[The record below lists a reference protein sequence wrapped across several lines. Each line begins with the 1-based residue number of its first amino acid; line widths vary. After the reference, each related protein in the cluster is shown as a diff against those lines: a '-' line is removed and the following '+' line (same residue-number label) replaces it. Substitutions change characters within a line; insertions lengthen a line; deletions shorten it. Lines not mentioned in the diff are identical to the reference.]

1 MSAQQA
7 NAETIFVSRLRATET
22 LAHGR
27 IRQVFDVLNLPG
39 MQVVCISA
47 DIGSGDLEPISQE
60 YSLANGTTYD
70 DIDSALLAWDDM
82 ADEMRLL
89 DAIGAA
95 LLRHSHG
102 LIRPLWEHRT
112 PAQKWPWITKARHFK
127 TLADSLGL
135 SITQRMRQ

>member
-39 MQVVCISA
+39 MQVVYISA
-47 DIGSGDLEPISQE
+47 DIGSGGLEPISQE

-70 DIDSALLAWDDM
+70 DIDSARLACDDI
-82 ADEMRLL
+82 ADEMRII

-102 LIRPLWEHRT
+102 LIR
-112 PAQKWPWITKARHFK
+112 
-127 TLADSLGL
+127 
-135 SITQRMRQ
+135 

>member
-39 MQVVCISA
+39 MQVVCIAA
-47 DIGSGDLEPISQE
+47 DIGTGDLNAISQE

-70 DIDSALLAWDDM
+70 DIDSAPLAGDDM
-82 ADEMRLL
+82 TYDMGVL
-89 DAIGAA
+89 GAVCA
-95 LLRHSHG
+95 SS
-102 LIRPLWEHRT
+102 T
-112 PAQKWPWITKARHFK
+112 
-127 TLADSLGL
+127 
-135 SITQRMRQ
+135 RQ